1 MGNITSGHHML
12 VRTVIPSF
20 AHCQTKI
27 LSEFRFHS
35 YNLYNAD
42 TVANVRREIIYGDLN
57 EAVVDL
63 RLCHQVV
70 YSIHNNEFPFV
81 VVDKYKL
88 NINLIN

>member
-1 MGNITSGHHML
+1 ML

-20 AHCQTKI
+20 AHCHTLI

-35 YNLYNAD
+35 YNLNNSD
-42 TVANVRREIIYGDLN
+42 TDANVRKEIIKGDLN

-70 YSIHNNEFPFV
+70 YSIHKNEFPFV
-81 VVDKYKL
+81 VDRYKFD
-88 NINLIN
+88 INLIT